1 MKKMILGWIA
11 LLLGSAQSAFAIDVT
26 LTQAGTLQQEIER
39 GGRTI
44 GQVTELRL
52 AGPLNS
58 ADIRYLRRMAGGAGT
73 VKVAAGGGG
82 MTETVTE
89 PLGRLH
95 TLDLSGVTF
104 VADGA
109 HYVEITG
116 AGTSPTLTAQATLTT
131 LPTYM
136 LAGCD
141 QLSRVMLPTTV
152 TAVGD
157 AAFRSCSS
165 LTRVVGFGQNVTT
178 VGNAAFRDC
187 GSFTLSSPTNVSG
200 ITSLGEYAFYN
211 CDALTEV
218 SLSPQLRVIS
228 GYAFQNCDR
237 LTRVNW
243 DNLTSLETIA
253 YRAFCDCHLLHLGEF
268 HVPSTVTTIGDF
280 AFANVD
286 VSEVWFPEN
295 SSYTKINDYVFGW
308 NSGGK
313 EDPTHRESMKRIH
326 IPANVTTIGVGSFE
340 TCRELVDV
348 VVADE
353 ARITRIGNIAFDN
366 CTSLPDAA
374 LARLLRD
381 VTVINEKTFA
391 GCTSLTEVSLP
402 ATIDHIRPLAFSG
415 STGIRKV
422 TVNRGQAPACDIFS
436 PENTTERQDPFY
448 GIDPNKL
455 TVDFAADAATDNHY
469 VSYQKSET
477 FARLLTKTLDEMD
490 TTYDVA
496 PQRHAIVKLRR
507 TFKEGWNTLMLPFA
521 APNDTR
527 VNTDGQE
534 HDCSRIFQ
542 RALNPTWTGAG
553 NDPAFMLAAYRGY
566 RKADNVFTFMKYDD
580 YDTWG
585 IDAFEPILVK
595 MKQADIDAAH
605 GEYTFSNVD
614 LNYDYSEATKQVT
627 LRSPVSPKNFN
638 GLVDVD
644 KDHASFRNN
653 DYQDYVFT
661 GTFKLVKGDGRQLLS
676 ARDYY
681 IQNGEDNGGVFY
693 AYEDGKKYA
702 SRGFRGWFH
711 YQGTAAGARRVNI
724 SIMTP
729 EGSETLDIRGISDTR
744 SRRPA
749 EGVFSLDG
757 RRVAAS
763 AQDLSS
769 LPRGIYIVNGKK
781 VINK

>member
-44 GQVTELRL
+44 GQVTDLTL

-73 VKVAAGGGG
+73 VKVAAGGGE

-89 PLGRLH
+89 PLGQLH
-95 TLDLSGVTF
+95 TLDLSGVKF
-104 VADGA
+104 VADDR

-116 AGTSPTLTAQATLTT
+116 AGTSPILTAQATLTT

-141 QLSRVMLPTTV
+141 QLSRVTLPTTV

-165 LTRVVGFGQNVTT
+165 LTQVVGFGQNVTT

-187 GSFTLSSPTNVSG
+187 GSFTLSSPTDVSG
-200 ITSLGEYAFYN
+200 ITSLGKYAFYN

-218 SLSPQLRVIS
+218 KLSPQLKVIAS
-228 GYAFQNCDR
+228 YAFERCDA
-237 LTRVNW
+237 LVTVNW
-243 DNLTSLETIA
+243 SELASLETID
-253 YRAFCDCHLLHLGEF
+253 YDAFRDCHLLHLGQF

-286 VSEVWFPEN
+286 VSEVWLPEN
-295 SSYTKINDYVFGW
+295 PRYTTVNAYVFGW
-308 NSGGK
+308 NSGK
-313 EDPTHRESMKRIH
+313 EDAQHHRESLHTVH
-326 IPANVTTIGVGSFE
+326 IPANVTTIGVGSF
-340 TCRELVDV
+340 
-348 VVADE
+348 DE
-353 ARITRIGNIAFDN
+353 CHQLTTLDIAEGARITSIGDIAFAN

-402 ATIDHIRPLAFSG
+402 ATIERIRPLAFSG
-415 STGIRKV
+415 STGIRKI
-422 TVNRGQAPACDIFS
+422 TVNRGQAPACDIFK

-455 TVDFAADAATDNHY
+455 TVDFAADAATGNHY

-477 FARLLTKTLDEMD
+477 FARLLTKTLDEMA

-496 PQRHAIVKLRR
+496 PQRHAIVRLRR

-521 APNDTR
+521 APNDER

-553 NDPAFMLAAYRGY
+553 NDPDFMLAAYRGY

-595 MKQADIDAAH
+595 MKQADIDAAQ

-661 GTFKLVKGDGRQLLS
+661 GTFTLVKGDGRQLLS
-676 ARDYY
+676 SRDYY
-681 IQNGEDNGGVFY
+681 IQNGENNGGVFY

-724 SIMTP
+724 SLASP
-729 EGSETLDIRGISDTR
+729 EAGETLGIQGVSDTR

-763 AQDLSS
+763 AQDLSR
-769 LPRGIYIVNGKK
+769 LPQGIYIVNGKK